1 MSYSEMEC
9 VLLLCCAD
17 AVPGLPAL
25 TWPAWPFGLNGD
37 CADAEFP
44 GVVVKFEQLVEPLPP
59 PVPGWPGSRSSRA
72 SLRAAERLDVRAPR
86 TYVRA
91 MAHPSGLTEERLAL
105 LYDAEGFGGETTIR
119 AKVVRELIDEIRLL
133 RSELIDAEA
142 RPEGPRTGG

>member
-1 MSYSEMEC
+1 
-9 VLLLCCAD
+9 
-17 AVPGLPAL
+17 
-25 TWPAWPFGLNGD
+25 
-37 CADAEFP
+37 
-44 GVVVKFEQLVEPLPP
+44 
-59 PVPGWPGSRSSRA
+59 
-72 SLRAAERLDVRAPR
+72 
-86 TYVRA
+86 